1 MQTRSQTRKRLE
13 EQTAVL
19 PSATTALPSATTAL
33 PTHFVRILPESI
45 TTSYVRRKGPSYKV
59 EIDFDEA
66 SKAWRVNKTPIGNG
80 QFKYKRQV
88 NFENL

>member
-13 EQTAVL
+13 EQNAVL
-19 PSATTALPSATTAL
+19 TALPSATPL
-33 PTHFVRILPESI
+33 PVTPFVRILPESI
-45 TTSYVRRKGPSYKV
+45 TTSYVRRKGPTYKV

-66 SKAWRVNKTPIGNG
+66 SKAWRVNKTPIGTG

>member
-13 EQTAVL
+13 EQNAVL
-19 PSATTALPSATTAL
+19 TALPST
-33 PTHFVRILPESI
+33 PFVRILPESI
-45 TTSYVRRKGPSYKV
+45 TTCYVRRKGPTYKV

-66 SKAWRVNKTPIGNG
+66 IKAWRVNKTPIGNG

>member
-13 EQTAVL
+13 EQNAVSAVATPL
-19 PSATTALPSATTAL
+19 PVTP
-33 PTHFVRILPESI
+33 FVRILPESI
-45 TTSYVRRKGPSYKV
+45 TTCYVRRKGPAYKV

>member
-19 PSATTALPSATTAL
+19 TPLPSATAL
-33 PTHFVRILPESI
+33 PVTHFVRILPESI

>member
-13 EQTAVL
+13 EQNAV
-19 PSATTALPSATTAL
+19 SAVAT
-33 PTHFVRILPESI
+33 PFVRILPESI
-45 TTSYVRRKGPSYKV
+45 TTCYVRRKGPSYKV

-80 QFKYKRQV
+80 EFKYKRQV
-88 NFENL
+88 HFENL

>member
-13 EQTAVL
+13 EQNAVL
-19 PSATTALPSATTAL
+19 TALPVT
-33 PTHFVRILPESI
+33 PFVRILPESI
-45 TTSYVRRKGPSYKV
+45 TTSYVRRKGPTYKV

>member
-13 EQTAVL
+13 EQNAV
-19 PSATTALPSATTAL
+19 SAVATPL

-45 TTSYVRRKGPSYKV
+45 TTCYVRRKGPSYKV

-80 QFKYKRQV
+80 QFIYKRQV

>member
-19 PSATTALPSATTAL
+19 TALPVT
-33 PTHFVRILPESI
+33 PFVRILPESI